1 MALFKRKKEG
11 DLTSASP
18 EELDKMILGAETDV
32 SVMEKERDR
41 NKKKFDELFKEGSL
55 ATGARRESIAQEL
68 EFLEKDIS
76 DVDRR
81 MRKYRKALNIMKE
94 TRRAKSTN
102 IDTVD
107 KITEQTSGSELKQ
120 VLASGRVKEKFQ
132 ENKMNQLL
140 DSISDVDS
148 LDEEEESSSKYL
160 KMFED
165 MDRNREKLVPGEATE
180 EKNKSTNVDENSGE
194 NPE

>member
-41 NKKKFDELFKEGSL
+41 KKKKFDELFKEGSL
-55 ATGARRESIAQEL
+55 ASGSRRESIAQEL
-68 EFLEKDIS
+68 EFIEKDIS

-194 NPE
+194 TPE

>member
-41 NKKKFDELFKEGSL
+41 KKKKFDELFKEGSL
-55 ATGARRESIAQEL
+55 ASGSRRESIAQEL
-68 EFLEKDIS
+68 EFIEKDIS

>member
-68 EFLEKDIS
+68 EFVSFGQCK
-76 DVDRR
+76 
-81 MRKYRKALNIMKE
+81 
-94 TRRAKSTN
+94 
-102 IDTVD
+102 
-107 KITEQTSGSELKQ
+107 
-120 VLASGRVKEKFQ
+120 
-132 ENKMNQLL
+132 
-140 DSISDVDS
+140 
-148 LDEEEESSSKYL
+148 
-160 KMFED
+160 
-165 MDRNREKLVPGEATE
+165 
-180 EKNKSTNVDENSGE
+180 
-194 NPE
+194 

>member
-11 DLTSASP
+11 DLTSASQ
-18 EELDKMILGAETDV
+18 EELERMILGAETDV

>member
-55 ATGARRESIAQEL
+55 ASGSRRESIAQEL
-68 EFLEKDIS
+68 EFIEKDIS